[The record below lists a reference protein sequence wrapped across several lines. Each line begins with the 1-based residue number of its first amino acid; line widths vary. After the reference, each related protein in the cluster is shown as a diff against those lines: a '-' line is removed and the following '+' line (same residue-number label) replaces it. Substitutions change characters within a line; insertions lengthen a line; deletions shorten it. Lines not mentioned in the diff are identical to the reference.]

1 VNMLERNGGGTIHGL
16 ADVGE
21 LSLQFWAGLRVSPS
35 VLPVVGKRARWQT
48 AIRQMSATDVD
59 ALPMIGIVA
68 GCAGFIFAMQSA
80 AD

>member
-1 VNMLERNGGGTIHGL
+1 MLERIGSGTIHGL

-48 AIRQMSATDVD
+48 AIRQMSATV
-59 ALPMIGIVA
+59 
-68 GCAGFIFAMQSA
+68 S
-80 AD
+80 